1 MMDFNKIVQG
11 LTQSGVVSG
20 LAGGLAGGALTG
32 ALTSKQGRKT
42 ATSLLKVGGIAAVG
56 GLAWKAYQSYSD
68 SQATDKPATASV
80 TSASLTSGPARPQV
94 EHALTARWQHS
105 QQEDFAAAAN
115 GVSTGTGAHLI
126 VRAMIAAAMADG
138 HLDSGEHTR
147 IFEAV
152 DQLALTGQE
161 KGLLLD
167 ELRHPSSLE
176 DVVKDVRDPQTAV
189 EVYAA
194 SVLAIDETRGEG
206 RRYLAQLADRLQ
218 LPRALVES
226 VHERAEDEKHAQAA

>member
-42 ATSLLKVGGIAAVG
+42 AASLLKVGGIAAVG
-56 GLAWKAYQSYSD
+56 GLAWKAYQAYSE
-68 SQATDKPATASV
+68 SQARDKLGTTAPAG
-80 TSASLTSGPARPQV
+80 LPARPASHQV
-94 EHALTARWQHS
+94 EDAHAARWQHM

-115 GVSTGTGAHLI
+115 GVSTGTGAHLM

-138 HLDSGEHTR
+138 HLDPDEHTR

-152 DQLALTGQE
+152 DQLALTSQE
-161 KGLLLD
+161 KGLMLD
-167 ELRHPSSLE
+167 ELRHPSTLE

-194 SVLAIDETRGEG
+194 SLLSIDETRTEG

-218 LPRALVES
+218 LPPPLVES
-226 VHERAEDEKHAQAA
+226 VHARADAEKHAQAA